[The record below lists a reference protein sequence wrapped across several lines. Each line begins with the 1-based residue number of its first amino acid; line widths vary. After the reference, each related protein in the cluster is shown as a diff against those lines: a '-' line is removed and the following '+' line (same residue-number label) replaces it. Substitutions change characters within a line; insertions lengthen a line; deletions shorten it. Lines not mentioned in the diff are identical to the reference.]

1 MTRDESIEVARVQE
15 NVGSFFSSEPHSST
29 QSGVID
35 AIQIVPLKNQRK
47 GYNTKRGENASERE
61 NEFQKAILSNIVFLR
76 NIAFKLTK
84 NKEDAEDLL
93 QETLLRAF
101 KFFDKFQS
109 ETYPKAWLY
118 RIMKNTHINS
128 YRKSLREI
136 KSESDEQ
143 IEERGDLRISEGS
156 KRNLDPYKS
165 LLNKTLMEKINKSL
179 KNLPEEFRSAFLLC
193 LVEGYSYK
201 EASQILDCPIG
212 TVMSRIHR
220 ARKILQK
227 ELEEYASEENESWAY
242 TSEDEDDNFIE
253 ESSVY

>member
-1 MTRDESIEVARVQE
+1 MTRDESVEVVRIQE
-15 NVGSFFSSEPHSST
+15 NIGSFFSVKPQDST

-35 AIQIVPLKNQRK
+35 AIQIVPLKNQRI

-93 QETLLRAF
+93 QETLLRAY

-143 IEERGDLRISEGS
+143 IEERMDENISNGS

-165 LLNKTLMEKINKSL
+165 LLNKTLMEKINESL

-201 EASQILDCPIG
+201 EASFILNCPIG

-227 ELEEYASEENESWAY
+227 ELEEYAPLESENWGYS
-242 TSEDEDDNFIE
+242 SDFEDNDLE
-253 ESSVY
+253 ESVSY